1 MAILSPAKGV
11 SLLTLPTELLV
22 EVFGCSSSFNNVAN
36 LAASCKRLN
45 KIWKEHTSYICNHV
59 ASATI
64 PCYEDLRALLAT
76 QGHLAIDAQ
85 VLKVSDVVRLVETSE
100 NAYYLLT
107 AFHDRLRKNLHCDPQ
122 VSKVLSL
129 PEEIRFIRAHY
140 QIWGL
145 MLLEDAKQQ
154 ESIASMDLEQTCLLS
169 DFLCIFDPW
178 RIQDPVIEQAVDR
191 DPMAHQWLQR
201 KIRQQRNKD
210 FREQLN
216 HNYRPVNF
224 TPYERRGRYAWW
236 CDRQQETFKK
246 MLTGGLFR
254 KDQDSNTEEDEEE
267 SSEVENY

>member
-1 MAILSPAKGV
+1 MAILSPVKGV

-22 EVFGCSSSFNNVAN
+22 VVFGCSSSFKNVAN

-45 KIWKEHTSYICNHV
+45 KIWKEHTSYICNQV
-59 ASATI
+59 SSATI

-85 VLKVSDVVRLVETSE
+85 VLKVSDVIRLNETSE

-107 AFHDRLRKNLHCDPQ
+107 AFHDRLKKGLHCDPQ
-122 VSKVLSL
+122 VSRVLSF

-140 QIWGL
+140 QIWEL

-154 ESIASMDLEQTCLLS
+154 ECIASMDLEQTCLLS
-169 DFLCIFDPW
+169 DFLCVFDPW
-178 RIQDPVIEQAVDR
+178 RIQDPVIEQVVDR

-201 KIRQQRNKD
+201 KIRRQRNKD
-210 FREQLN
+210 FREQLH
-216 HNYRPVNF
+216 HNYRPVSF
-224 TPYERRGRYAWW
+224 TPYERHGRHAWW

-246 MLTGGLFR
+246 MLTGSLFLHE
-254 KDQDSNTEEDEEE
+254 QDSNTEEEEEE
-267 SSEVENY
+267 SSGDEDY